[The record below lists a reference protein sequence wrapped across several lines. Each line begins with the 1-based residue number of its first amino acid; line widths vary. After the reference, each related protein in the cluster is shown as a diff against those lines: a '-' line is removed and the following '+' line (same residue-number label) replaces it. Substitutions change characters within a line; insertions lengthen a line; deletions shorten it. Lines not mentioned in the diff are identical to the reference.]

1 MIREGRA
8 LYEPGEGFYNPRA
21 KLARDL
27 GVLMARVLAK
37 RLGHPISVLDLL
49 AGGGIRG
56 LRYALEAPVH
66 TVHVNEG
73 NPLMGPTI
81 AENFRRNRVSA
92 NVRITHTE
100 AITLLAELYR
110 FKNQYNLID
119 ADAFG
124 SPAPFFSGV
133 VGVARFGG
141 LAYFTASDTKT
152 LCGHHPKTSIRE
164 YMVYLPRHQCCHELG
179 LRALLA
185 SLLHAAGM
193 RGITVRP
200 ALGFWDGRALRF
212 AAWVLHGKRDFP
224 SDELGFALWG
234 EEVRA
239 FRLGERFEG
248 RGVLIGPIYL
258 GPVQDEELLREM
270 LEAEGGEYPE
280 ARQLLHR
287 LLEENPFPPWH
298 FRIDRAADEAGV
310 GTPAVRRVLRA
321 LKERGYRAVRA
332 HYHPQAVKTDAPYG
346 VFKEILA
353 ELSAG

>member
-1 MIREGRA
+1 MIREGKA
-8 LYEPGEGFYNPRA
+8 LYDPGEGFYNPKA
-21 KLARDL
+21 KLARDV
-27 GVLMARVLAK
+27 GVLLARALAK
-37 RLGHPISVLDLL
+37 RFGHPISVLDLL

-81 AENFRRNRVSA
+81 AENFRRNGVEV
-92 NVRITHTE
+92 NLRITHTE
-100 AITLLAELYR
+100 AVTLLAELYR

-124 SPAPFFSGV
+124 SPAPFFWGTLGV
-133 VGVARFGG
+133 VRFGG
-141 LAYFTASDTKT
+141 VVYFTASDTKT
-152 LCGHHPKTSIRE
+152 LCGHHPATSVRE
-164 YMVYLPRHQCCHELG
+164 YMAYLPKHQCCHELG

-193 RGITVRP
+193 RGVTAKP

-212 AAWVLHGKRDFP
+212 AVLVEHGKRGFP
-224 SDELGFALWG
+224 WRQLGFVLWG
-234 EEVRA
+234 EEVRL
-239 FRLGERFEG
+239 FRFGERFEG
-248 RGVLIGPIYL
+248 KGALIGPLYL
-258 GPVQDEELLREM
+258 GPLQDEALLEDA
-270 LEAEGGEYPE
+270 LEEERGEYPE
-280 ARQLLHR
+280 ARALLEK

-310 GTPAVRRVLRA
+310 GTPAVRRVLWA
-321 LKERGYRAVRA
+321 LRDAGFRAVRA

-346 VFKEILA
+346 VFKDV
-353 ELSAG
+353 LSALSSG